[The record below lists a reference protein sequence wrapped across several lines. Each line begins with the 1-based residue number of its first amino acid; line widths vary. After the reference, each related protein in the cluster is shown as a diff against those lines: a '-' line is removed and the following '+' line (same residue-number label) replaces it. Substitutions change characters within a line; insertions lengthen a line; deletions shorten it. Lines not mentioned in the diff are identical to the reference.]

1 MGAPA
6 RGPTACVKSAAAP
19 EHIGYRENKQFKHQG
34 PAVNQPDNILGFN
47 KMYEN
52 RKVTAVIVA
61 AGSARRMGGIDKQ
74 YAELAGMP
82 VLARS
87 VAAFE
92 EDPFVDDIIIVVRG
106 GDEDRCR
113 CEIVEKY
120 GFKRVVAVI
129 AGGAERQDSVRGAL
143 EIVCGGAVTE
153 VSDGGGGSL
162 AAAAGVSEVSDGSG
176 GSLAAAAGVS
186 EVSDGSGGSLAAAAG
201 VSEVSDGSGGSLAA
215 AAGVSEVSD
224 GSGGSLAAAA
234 GVSEVSD
241 GSGGSLAA
249 AAGVSEVSDGSG
261 GSLAAAAG
269 VSEVS
274 DGSGGSLA
282 AAAGVS
288 EVSDGSGGSL
298 AAAAGV
304 SEVSDGSGGSLAAAA
319 GVSEVSDGSGGSLA
333 AAAGVSEVSD
343 GSGGR
348 NDGRG
353 GLVLIHDGARPLV
366 SRAVI
371 DAVIEGCAARGA
383 AIPAV
388 PVKDTIKQ
396 ITISDCGAVVNST
409 PERSSLRAVQTP
421 QGFDSALLKRAY
433 DACSPETAV
442 TDDASLVEAISE
454 PVYIVDGDEMNIKIT
469 TPSDLGRAEQLLKE
483 RSAEAHADNT
493 IDNNIDAAKAAIVS
507 LPRTGMG
514 YDVHAFAEN
523 RKLILGGVD
532 IPHDRGLLGH
542 SDADVLIHAVMDALL
557 GAAALGDIGKHFP
570 DTDPRYKG
578 ISSLLLLGHVADLLH
593 SHGWTIINI
602 DATVIAQRPKIAPH
616 IPQMKKNMAEVLK
629 ISESQI
635 NIKGTTTE
643 RLGFTGREEGIASQA
658 IASIIR
664 L

>member
-1 MGAPA
+1 
-6 RGPTACVKSAAAP
+6 
-19 EHIGYRENKQFKHQG
+19 
-34 PAVNQPDNILGFN
+34 
-47 KMYEN
+47 MYEN
-52 RKVTAVIVA
+52 KKVTAVIVA

-92 EDPFVDDIIIVVRG
+92 DDPFVDDVIIVVRG
-106 GDEDRCR
+106 GEEEKCR
-113 CEIVEKY
+113 RDIVGKY
-120 GFKRVVAVI
+120 GFKRVAAVI
-129 AGGAERQDSVRGAL
+129 AGGAERQDSVKGAL
-143 EIVCGGAVTE
+143 ET
-153 VSDGGGGSL
+153 VSDDRL
-162 AAAAGVSEVSDGSG
+162 I
-176 GSLAAAAGVS
+176 
-186 EVSDGSGGSLAAAAG
+186 
-201 VSEVSDGSGGSLAA
+201 
-215 AAGVSEVSD
+215 
-224 GSGGSLAAAA
+224 
-234 GVSEVSD
+234 
-241 GSGGSLAA
+241 
-249 AAGVSEVSDGSG
+249 
-261 GSLAAAAG
+261 
-269 VSEVS
+269 
-274 DGSGGSLA
+274 
-282 AAAGVS
+282 
-288 EVSDGSGGSL
+288 
-298 AAAAGV
+298 
-304 SEVSDGSGGSLAAAA
+304 
-319 GVSEVSDGSGGSLA
+319 
-333 AAAGVSEVSD
+333 
-343 GSGGR
+343 
-348 NDGRG
+348 
-353 GLVLIHDGARPLV
+353 LIHDGARPLV

-388 PVKDTIKQ
+388 PVKDTVKQ
-396 ITISDCGAVVNST
+396 ITISDSGAVVSST

-433 DACSPETAV
+433 DACGPETAV
-442 TDDASLVEAISE
+442 TDDASLVEAIGE

-483 RSAEAHADNT
+483 HSTDARADN
-493 IDNNIDAAKAAIVS
+493 DAGNNIDAAAAAIAN

-578 ISSLLLLGHVADLLH
+578 ISSLLLLGHVAELLC
-593 SHGWTIINI
+593 SQGWTIINI

-658 IASIIR
+658 VASIIR